1 MLSAMAGAIATAS
14 AACQKRN
21 AGRPALGSAIWIG
34 DARPARAPI
43 PICEPSLMPDDPM
56 HPSAAATPAPLSAAR
71 PAAPLTGVAW
81 VPGDK
86 SISHRA
92 LMLGALAVGRT
103 EITGL
108 LEGEDV
114 HATAAALRMM
124 GAEIVR
130 AEDGRWLVDGVGL
143 GGLGEPGDVL
153 DLGNS
158 GTAARLLLGVLATH
172 PFTAFVTGD
181 ASLRTRPMGRVIDP
195 LSRFGTQFRSRE
207 GGRLPLAVTG
217 AASPVPI
224 VYKLPVPSAQV
235 KSAVL
240 LAGLNTPG
248 ATTVVEPQPT
258 RDHTERMLGHF
269 GAKVT
274 VETEP
279 GVGRR
284 ITVLGHPELIA
295 APIIVPGDPS
305 SAAFPL
311 VAALIVPGSE
321 VTIANVGLNP
331 SRTGLLR
338 CLQEM
343 GADIALENRREAG
356 GEPVAD
362 LHVRAGK
369 LRGADIPLER
379 APSMIDEYPI
389 LAVAAA
395 CARGRT
401 RMRGLAELRVKESDR
416 LAGIAEGLA
425 RCGVRVAVEG
435 DDLIVEGAD
444 NFPAGGAMI
453 ETQLDHRIA
462 MAFLV
467 LGLAANQPV
476 RIDDARPI
484 ATSFPDFVPLMARL
498 GATFTQQ

>member
-1 MLSAMAGAIATAS
+1 
-14 AACQKRN
+14 
-21 AGRPALGSAIWIG
+21 
-34 DARPARAPI
+34 
-43 PICEPSLMPDDPM
+43 MPDD
-56 HPSAAATPAPLSAAR
+56 HTLAPLSSPLTAGR
-71 PAAPLTGVAW
+71 PAAPLAGAVR

-114 HATAAALRMM
+114 LATAAALRLM
-124 GAEIVR
+124 GAGIVR
-130 AEDGRWLVDGVGL
+130 APNGPGGDGRWLVDGVGL
-143 GGLGEPGDVL
+143 GGLAEPGDVI

-158 GTAARLLLGVLATH
+158 GTAARLLLGILATH

-181 ASLRTRPMGRVIDP
+181 ASLRSRPMGRVIDP
-195 LSRFGTQFRSRE
+195 LSRFGAQFLGRA

-217 AASPVPI
+217 AASPVPT
-224 VYKLPVPSAQV
+224 VYRLPVPSAQV

-248 ATTVVEPQPT
+248 ATTVLEPQQT

-269 GAKVT
+269 GATVT
-274 VETEP
+274 VEPEP
-279 GVGRR
+279 GGGRR
-284 ITVLGHPELIA
+284 ITVTGQPELVA

-311 VAALIVPGSE
+311 VAALLVPGSD
-321 VTIANVGLNP
+321 VTIVNVGLNP
-331 SRTGLLR
+331 SRTGLLL
-338 CLQEM
+338 CLREM
-343 GADIALENRREAG
+343 GADIALENQRAAG

-362 LHVRAGK
+362 LHVRAGP
-369 LRGADIPLER
+369 LQGADIPAER
-379 APSMIDEYPI
+379 APTMIDEYPI

-416 LAGIAEGLA
+416 LAGIAEGLL
-425 RCGVRVAVEG
+425 RCGVRVSVEG
-435 DDLIVEGAD
+435 DDLIVEGAG
-444 NFPAGGAMI
+444 NFPAGGAEI
-453 ETQLDHRIA
+453 ETHLDHRMA

-467 LGLAANQPV
+467 LGLVANQPV

-484 ATSFPDFVPLMARL
+484 ATSFPDFVPLMTRL
-498 GATFTQQ
+498 GAAFTAPRQ